1 MVILSCFQL
10 NNKDEPKFK
19 RQKGK
24 TQFQTLS
31 KIIEIL
37 DSFKNSPD
45 VWCWLLITHT
55 CSYLLLFFFSEN
67 QGIDDPSLYF
77 EGDMILTPEQRY
89 RAEHGKPVFGSNRR
103 KRGASTFALWPLG
116 VLVYEI
122 DPSLGEFSVKP
133 SQILVN
139 ILSWR
144 LINLGL
150 CATA

>member
-67 QGIDDPSLYF
+67 QGIDDPDLYF

-89 RAEHGKPVFGSNRR
+89 RVEHGKPVFGSNRR

-133 SQILVN
+133 SQILVI